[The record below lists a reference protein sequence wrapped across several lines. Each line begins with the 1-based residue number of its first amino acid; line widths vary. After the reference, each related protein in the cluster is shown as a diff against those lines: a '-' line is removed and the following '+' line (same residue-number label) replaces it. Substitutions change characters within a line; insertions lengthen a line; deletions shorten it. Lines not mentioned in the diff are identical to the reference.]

1 MGDRSTV
8 WRVAVP
14 LVGVVA
20 GLLFVTTATTAQGT
34 DLRGERLTELA
45 DLIHLEQ
52 DRLEVRGQAVEDL
65 RAEVTALAAGAVD
78 PETAGLA
85 AKVARLQ
92 PVAGLRAAR
101 GPGLVVTLTDATVP
115 PEGIP
120 EGYGPDDYVVHQQ
133 DVQAVVNALWAGG
146 AEAIA
151 VMDQR
156 LVTTG
161 AVRCVG
167 NTLILH
173 GRVYAPPYT
182 VKAVGPVDRM
192 QRALDEDP
200 VVSAYRVWTDLVGL
214 GYDAD
219 RERSIS
225 IAAYSGP
232 LALLHAEPVA

>member
-1 MGDRSTV
+1 MGERATV
-8 WRVAVP
+8 WRWAVP
-14 LVGVVA
+14 FVGVLA

-34 DLRGERLTELA
+34 DLRGERLTELG
-45 DLIHLEQ
+45 DLIRLEQ
-52 DRLEVRGQAVEDL
+52 DRLEVRTQAVDDL
-65 RAEVTALAAGAVD
+65 RAQVNGLAAAADD
-78 PETAGLA
+78 PETVELA
-85 AKVARLQ
+85 RKVALLE
-92 PVAGLRAAR
+92 PVVGLRPAR
-101 GPGLVVTLTDATVP
+101 GPGLTVTLTDAPVP

-120 EGYGPDDYVVHQQ
+120 DGYGPDDYVVHQQ

-182 VKAVGPVDRM
+182 VTAVGPVDQM
-192 QRALDEDP
+192 QRALDDDAT
-200 VVSAYRVWTDLVGL
+200 VGAYRVWTDLVGL
-214 GYDAD
+214 GYDVD
-219 RERSIS
+219 RERSLS
-225 IAAYSGP
+225 VAAYSGP
-232 LALLHAEPVA
+232 QDLQHAEPAT